1 MPSINSANNTHTAT
15 VAKFAARPRATILAT
30 SPAMTANA
38 SVRGDC
44 YDVRDM
50 YAACVQLKRTDTPL
64 CDAVVNTY
72 LKCSASEK

>member
-1 MPSINSANNTHTAT
+1 MPSNDTSRHTTAAAKNSRAT
-15 VAKFAARPRATILAT
+15 VLAT
-30 SPAMTANA
+30 SPATA

-50 YAACVQLKRTDTPL
+50 YTACVQLKRTGSPI

>member
-1 MPSINSANNTHTAT
+1 MPSNNTSRNTTAT
-15 VAKFAARPRATILAT
+15 DAAKISRATVLAT
-30 SPAMTANA
+30 SPATP

-50 YAACVQLKRTDTPL
+50 YTACVQLKRTGSPI

>member
-1 MPSINSANNTHTAT
+1 MPSNNTSHHTTAT
-15 VAKFAARPRATILAT
+15 DAAKSSRTLAT
-30 SPAMTANA
+30 SPATA

-50 YAACVQLKRTDTPL
+50 YTACVQLKRTGSPI

>member
-1 MPSINSANNTHTAT
+1 MPSNNTSRHTTAADAAKSSRVT
-15 VAKFAARPRATILAT
+15 VLAT
-30 SPAMTANA
+30 SPATA

-50 YAACVQLKRTDTPL
+50 YTACVQLQRTGSPI